1 MTILIS
7 IDTETLPQFSFKL
20 NVVICIFPTNLP
32 TMMSLFRKKK
42 KQETNDVKKQA
53 DCDTESFVFKTHS
66 IPETTKKTIAIHD
79 FSLKIEHKYK
89 SRDIISPKF
98 KLAGIDFSIDVI
110 IRFDDIGVYLHNY
123 SNEEQMFSFTVKEA
137 SGGMWRGEKFMV
149 GAVKRIALVEK
160 VLSHKQYIKW
170 SKDNGDVFKLEV
182 LLTLHRTEGDG
193 WTR

>member
-1 MTILIS
+1 
-7 IDTETLPQFSFKL
+7 
-20 NVVICIFPTNLP
+20 
-32 TMMSLFRKKK
+32 MMSLFRKKK

-53 DCDTESFVFKTHS
+53 GCDTESFVLKTHS

-79 FSLKIEHKYK
+79 FSLKMKIEPIYKYI
-89 SRDIISPKF
+89 SSPKF

-149 GAVKRIALVEK
+149 GKRGNGRALVEK
-160 VLSHKQYIKW
+160 VLSHKKYIKW